1 MLSFELRG
9 GLETVRRFVSSLR
22 LVTLAESLGG
32 VESLIAHPS
41 TMTHASMGADARHA
55 AGIGD
60 GLLRMS
66 VGLESERD
74 LKADLAGAFGMIA

>member
-1 MLSFELRG
+1 
-9 GLETVRRFVSSLR
+9 
-22 LVTLAESLGG
+22 
-32 VESLIAHPS
+32 
-41 TMTHASMGADARHA
+41 MTHASMGAEARLA

-74 LKADLAGAFGMIA
+74 LKLDLAQAFTAT

>member
-1 MLSFELRG
+1 
-9 GLETVRRFVSSLR
+9 
-22 LVTLAESLGG
+22 
-32 VESLIAHPS
+32 
-41 TMTHASMGADARHA
+41 MTHASMGVEARQT

-74 LKADLAGAFGMIA
+74 LRDDLAEALGGIG